1 MLCWW
6 GNVVCC
12 GGELMLGPVVS
23 AWPTPA
29 APIATIAE
37 PVARTAPA
45 AMRLNQR
52 LVEPL
57 VFVVIVMVLHFLAS
71 SFTGLPAVN

>member
-1 MLCWW
+1 MC
-6 GNVVCC
+6 VV
-12 GGELMLGPVVS
+12 GELMFGPVLS
-23 AWPTPA
+23 AWLAPA

-52 LVEPL
+52 LVEVV
-57 VFVVIVMVLHFLAS
+57 VFVVIVMMLHFLAS
-71 SFTGLPAVN
+71 SFTGLPAVI